1 MIENKLISLDDVIS
15 GESYFKCEFQYSNG
29 NIMLDEIMF
38 DNCTFQQ
45 EDFSLADILD
55 CTFINCDLSNYIFNE
70 SNIYR
75 TTFKNS
81 RLLGTSWIGSNLK
94 EFSIDAC
101 QADLSNFSD
110 ASINKASFSN
120 STFKEAYF
128 QSVSFKNT
136 IKFDKCNIEAI
147 DLMGT
152 KLKNVRVDSS
162 QFDTII
168 FSPELMAG
176 FQINSQQGVVI
187 LSALGLKVKG

>member
-94 EFSIDAC
+94 KFSIDAC

-128 QSVSFKNT
+128 QSVSFKNM

-168 FSPELMAG
+168 FNPELMAG
-176 FQINSQQGVVI
+176 FQINSQQGVAI